1 MASLKI
7 APPAPKK
14 ENIKDYQPSSTI
26 AIPVSKVQLLQE
38 VELLIK
44 DDLAAFFSSEGAA
57 LELPAGEPY
66 GSPTTLPKSV
76 PPAPNSGGV
85 LRSPQ
90 TLGDRGRFQPL
101 WCACLRARTGRLQA
115 YADFSSG
122 YDCFPKPIFM
132 VYLTAYEHGWL

>member
-66 GSPTTLPKSV
+66 GSPLQPFRKAFPRPPILGVCCAPPKLWGI
-76 PPAPNSGGV
+76 GGV
-85 LRSPQ
+85 FSRCGVPVCAPAQAGCKPMPTSLPVTIASQNPS
-90 TLGDRGRFQPL
+90 L
-101 WCACLRARTGRLQA
+101 WYT
-115 YADFSSG
+115 
-122 YDCFPKPIFM
+122 
-132 VYLTAYEHGWL
+132 